1 MNVCIN
7 YKCYILVELS
17 FRTDASSPLVFLDE
31 GFKFQQDVCSW
42 CHDVLMMSI
51 NHSNFAISDIRG
63 IHYRCIINEINRSKA
78 INLLQNVS
86 LTETSVTL

>member
-1 MNVCIN
+1 M
-7 YKCYILVELS
+7 VELP
-17 FRTDASSPLVFLDE
+17 FRTDALSPLVFLDE
-31 GFKFQQDVCSW
+31 GFKFQQDVCNW

-63 IHYRCIINEINRSKA
+63 IDYRCIINEINRSKA

>member
-1 MNVCIN
+1 M
-7 YKCYILVELS
+7 VELP

-31 GFKFQQDVCSW
+31 EFKFQQDVCNW

-51 NHSNFAISDIRG
+51 NHSNCAISDIGIDYRG
-63 IHYRCIINEINRSKA
+63 IINEINRSKA